1 MFYVRLFGFVQ
12 VECDGAHIY
21 GFESEKALALLGYL
35 TLQHRPVARRHLAG
49 LFWGEKS
56 ETRALSNLRRVL
68 HNLTRLLPGCLE
80 VTRHTVQFLPSDQ
93 CQTDAAQFEALTA
106 TGRPADLAEA
116 VRLYRADL
124 MEGMSFPD
132 CPEFEIWLVGEREF
146 WRQRVIQGLQTLIE
160 HHRRRGDDEQ
170 GILFASRLLALAP
183 WREEGHRRLMR
194 FLARSGRR
202 AAALAQYETCRRI
215 LQKELG
221 VPPSPETRALYERI
235 RDAPAPRH
243 NLPLD
248 PTPFVG
254 RSAELAE
261 IARSLADDACRLLTL
276 VGPGGVGKTRLALQ
290 AARAEVHTFLHGVF
304 FVPLAGLE
312 EPRLLAAA
320 IAEALDLRLKG
331 REPATAQ
338 LLAYLRDKELLLV
351 LDNFEHLLTPPHA
364 AGAVSPVLEIL
375 QQAPEVKVMVTSR
388 QRLNLRWEWIVEVSG
403 LTYPDCQA
411 PTEAGHS
418 AVALFVQ
425 SARRAHRRSLADEME
440 EVAHL
445 CRLLE
450 GLPLGIELAAAWT
463 GEYSCA
469 EIGRQ
474 IERGLDALVSSAR
487 DYPPRHR
494 SLRAVCDHSWSLLN
508 PAEQQAFRRLAPF
521 AGSFDREAALAVTG
535 ARRATLSAL
544 VEKSLLRETH
554 VGRYLLHAVLRR
566 YAEEQLNRSPQ
577 ETEATRERFCAHY
590 ADFLHRQ
597 EGALQGPHQ
606 KSALQAIE
614 SEIEHLRRAWE
625 WATERR
631 DADALQKSAYSLYL
645 FHEMQGRYQDGVA
658 LFGAAVEVCE
668 ARPAAEDEPL
678 LGRLLAHWGWF
689 LHRTDA
695 GETARA
701 ALERGLA
708 LAQRLDDREYV
719 PLLLV
724 HLGDAARVRGEYE
737 QAESFLRWG
746 LHLYRHLE
754 DQAGVARAL
763 NMLGIVASIRGE
775 HATAR
780 ACFEE
785 SLALHRELGAP
796 FGIALALNNLGIAL
810 DEAGDPDA
818 AQALYLECLSIR
830 QDLGDHYG
838 MAAVLG
844 NLGVIADS
852 RGRPEEARR
861 YYEHCIKIAREF
873 NYRAMIAG
881 LLNNLGTL
889 DCKRGDYAAAE
900 RRFRESLELSAESD
914 DLRRMALTLNRLGKA
929 QIEAGHISEAWAS
942 LRRALR
948 LAHQVQAL
956 PVLLEGLL
964 HVATLLAREGRAE
977 QAAALLTFVA
987 GHPAC
992 TRDLHPDVE
1001 RLRGAVPGV
1010 SSATESPLSLE
1021 AALEMAAPRPDR
1033 SRG

>member
-1 MFYVRLFGFVQ
+1 MFYVRLFGFIQ
-12 VECDGAHIY
+12 VERDSVPLD

-35 TLQHRPVARRHLAG
+35 ALQRRPVARRLLAG

-56 ETRALSNLRRVL
+56 ESRALGNLRRVL

-80 VTRHTVQFLPSDQ
+80 VTRHTVQFLLSDR
-93 CQTDAAQFEALTA
+93 CQTDTAQFEALTA

-132 CPEFEIWLVGEREF
+132 CPEFDIWLVGEREF
-146 WRQRVIQGLQTLIE
+146 WRQRVIQSLQTLIDY
-160 HHRRRGDDEQ
+160 HHRRGDDEE
-170 GILFASRLLALAP
+170 GVRLASRLLALAP
-183 WREEGHRRLMR
+183 WREEGHRQLMR
-194 FLARSGRR
+194 FLARSGQR

-215 LQKELG
+215 LQRELG
-221 VPPSPETRALYERI
+221 VPPSAETRALYERI

-243 NLPLD
+243 NLPLE

-254 RSAELAE
+254 RGAELTE
-261 IARSLADDACRLLTL
+261 IARALNDAACRLLTL
-276 VGPGGVGKTRLALQ
+276 VGPGGVGKTRLAVR
-290 AARAEVHTFLHGVF
+290 AARDQVRAFLHGVF

-312 EPRLLAAA
+312 EPHLLATA
-320 IAEALDLRLKG
+320 IAEALGLRLTG
-331 REPATAQ
+331 HEPAADQ

-351 LDNFEHLLTPPHA
+351 LDNFEHLLTPSHTEQ
-364 AGAVSPVLEIL
+364 AVSLVLKIL
-375 QQAPEVKVMVTSR
+375 QQAPGVKVMVTSH
-388 QRLNLRWEWIVEVSG
+388 QRLNLRWEWLIEVKG
-403 LTYPDCQA
+403 LPYPDRQA
-411 PTEAGHS
+411 PAEATYS
-418 AVALFVQ
+418 AVTLFVQ
-425 SARRAHRRSLADEME
+425 SARRAMRRSLEGEME
-440 EVAHL
+440 EVARL

-463 GEYSCA
+463 SEYSCA
-469 EIGRQ
+469 EIARQ
-474 IERGLDALVSSAR
+474 VERGLDALSASAH

-494 SLRAVCDHSWSLLN
+494 SLRAVCDYSWSLLN
-508 PAEQQAFRRLAPF
+508 SEEQQAFRRLGLF
-521 AGSFDREAALAVTG
+521 VSSFDLDAALAVTD
-535 ARRATLSAL
+535 AHRATLSIL

-566 YAEEQLNRSPQ
+566 YAEERLNRSPQ
-577 ETEATRERFCAHY
+577 EAEATRERFCAYY
-590 ADFLHRQ
+590 ADFLRRQ
-597 EGALQGPHQ
+597 EEALQGPHQ

-625 WATERR
+625 WATERG
-631 DADALQKSAYSLYL
+631 DADVLQRSAYSLYL

-658 LFGAAVEVCE
+658 LFGAAVKACE
-668 ARPAAEDEPL
+668 ARPAVEDESL

-689 LHRTDA
+689 LHRV
-695 GETARA
+695 GEGEAAHA

-708 LAQRLDDREYV
+708 LAQRLNDREYI

-737 QAESFLRWG
+737 RAESFLQRG
-746 LHLYRHLE
+746 LHLYRRLG
-754 DQAGVARAL
+754 DKSGIARAL
-763 NMLGIVASIRGE
+763 NTLGIVASIRGE

-780 ACFEE
+780 AHFEE
-785 SLALHRELGAP
+785 SLALYRELGAP

-810 DEAGDPDA
+810 DEGGDPDA

-830 QDLGDHYG
+830 QDLGDRYG

-852 RGRPEEARR
+852 QGRLDEARR
-861 YYEHCIKIAREF
+861 YYERCLQIAREF

-881 LLNNLGTL
+881 LLNNLGSL

-914 DLRRMALTLNRLGKA
+914 DLRRTALTLNRLGKA
-929 QIEAGHISEAWAS
+929 QIEAGHIPEAWTS

-948 LAHQVQAL
+948 LAHRVQAI

-964 HVATLLAREGRAE
+964 GVATLLAREGRAE
-977 QAAALLTFVA
+977 QAAALLAFVA
-987 GHPAC
+987 QHPAC

-1001 RLRGAVPGV
+1001 RLRSAVPGLP
-1010 SSATESPLSLE
+1010 STTESPLSLE
-1021 AALEMAAPRPDR
+1021 AALEIALA
-1033 SRG
+1033 